1 MNAHAVAAPIP
12 AQRPAS
18 GNLPRFAWG
27 LLAYNVAVILWGGL
41 VRATGS
47 GAGCGEH
54 WPLCNGTVVQHS
66 PSVETMIELT
76 HRITSGITV
85 IAMLALVVLTFRGTV
100 RKHIARVTVVAAA
113 ILMLNE
119 AFLGALIV
127 ILGKVARDQSPSRG
141 AYLSL
146 HLANT
151 LLLVAAL
158 TLTAHFLSRKI
169 GFMRGNVNYRSIG
182 IAACG
187 LVATLFVGVSGSLAA
202 LGDSLYPS
210 TNLKTA
216 IQADFATTSTL
227 LLRLR
232 WLHPVLGFAAGFFIC
247 WLIYR
252 SVFQRGHWNN
262 KQLALSVVGLLLL
275 QYTLGVADVMLL
287 APVWMQIVHLLGAD
301 LLWIALVILA
311 ARLCVQPTLLTEG
324 FRSGN

>member
-1 MNAHAVAAPIP
+1 MNAHAVEVPVP
-12 AQRPAS
+12 AQNPAS
-18 GNLPRFAWG
+18 GKLASFAWG
-27 LLAYNVAVILWGGL
+27 ILGYNIAVILWGGL

-66 PSVETMIELT
+66 PSVQTMIEMT
-76 HRITSGITV
+76 HRMTSGITLLAT
-85 IAMLALVVLTFRGTV
+85 IALVVWTFRGTV
-100 RKHIARVTVVAAA
+100 RRHIARITVVAAA

-127 ILGKVARDQSPSRG
+127 VLGKVARDQSPSRG

-158 TLTAHFLSRKI
+158 TLTAHFLSRRA
-169 GFMRGNVNYRSIG
+169 GFLRGDVRYRSIAL
-182 IAACG
+182 AALG

-202 LGDSLYPS
+202 LGDSLFPS
-210 TNLKTA
+210 TSLQTA
-216 IQADFATTSTL
+216 LRQDFATTGTL

-232 WLHPVLGFAAGFFIC
+232 WLHPVLGFTAGFFIC
-247 WLIYR
+247 WLVYR
-252 SVFQRGHWNN
+252 SVFQRSYWDN
-262 KQLALSVVGLLLL
+262 KKLALSVIGLLLL
-275 QYTLGVADVMLL
+275 QYALGVADVMLL

-301 LLWIALVILA
+301 LLWITLVVLA
-311 ARLCVQPTLLTEG
+311 ARLCVQPATVIKAHA
-324 FRSGN
+324 